1 MCIVYTIRLRNGMEF
16 PNFMNINLNN
26 VMEKENNQP
35 EKKPQQQVSPNTIG
49 IGKIYSDGC
58 GYCIALKPIW
68 KKMKDLIG
76 NQSNVEYIE
85 LEANS
90 VDYDSRK
97 AEIERKFGLKQPISV
112 SGYPTIFRIKNGEV
126 KYFDKD
132 RTAMKLK
139 EFLLEGQKAMKP
151 HHRRPTF
158 VKFAKTGVSKKGK
171 KMTRRMKANRR
182 RTIKKYYKNND
193 RQ

>member
-1 MCIVYTIRLRNGMEF
+1 MRIVYTIRLRNGMMEF
-16 PNFMNINLNN
+16 RNIPKFMNINLNN
-26 VMEKENNQP
+26 VMEKEHNQP
-35 EKKPQQQVSPNTIG
+35 HPQPQPQQQVSPNTIG

-90 VDYDSRK
+90 ADYASRK
-97 AEIERKFGLKQPISV
+97 TAIERKFGLKEPISV

-132 RTAMKLK
+132 RTAEVLK
-139 EFLLEGQKAMKP
+139 EFFLEGQKAMKP
-151 HHRRPTF
+151 HHRRPKF
-158 VKFAKTGVSKKGK
+158 VKFAKKGVSKKERK
-171 KMTRRMKANRR
+171 LHVE
-182 RTIKKYYKNND
+182 
-193 RQ
+193 